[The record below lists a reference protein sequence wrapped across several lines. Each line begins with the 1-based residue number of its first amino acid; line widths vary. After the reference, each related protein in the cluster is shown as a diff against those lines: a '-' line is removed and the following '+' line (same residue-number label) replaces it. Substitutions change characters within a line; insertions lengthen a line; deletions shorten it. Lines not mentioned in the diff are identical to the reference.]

1 MLGTPRAVTA
11 QAPDTSHLSVA
22 ALGADIG
29 EPALPAIAAEAP
41 TWEIA
46 NVGVDLI
53 PPSPDVEPAIDLDA
67 IDFELTPPGTLLV
80 DADDT
85 PPPAPPDTSHLRI
98 E

>member
-1 MLGTPRAVTA
+1 MTA
-11 QAPDTSHLSVA
+11 SAPDTSHLSIA

-29 EPALPAIAAEAP
+29 VPALPVAATEAP
-41 TWEIA
+41 EWEIA

-53 PPSPDVEPAIDLDA
+53 PPSPDVEPAFDVDA
-67 IDFELTPPGTLLV
+67 IDFELTPPGTLLM